1 MNKGKFCLGIAC
13 ILLAGSVLTGCGD
26 KIVPL
31 TQDQEQLVGEYAAVM
46 MLKYDAKHRSR
57 LVDLANYPE
66 VAVEDILKPEE
77 PEEPAPKPQKE
88 EEQENPSGGS
98 NDAAETPQAEP
109 KWHSM
114 EEFLGLDEGVSTVY
128 NGYEIVDSYPEAS
141 VDDYFALMATEG
153 KKLLILKYIV
163 SNNGASDTYIDFL
176 NDGINFRSIVNQQTP
191 RTAQITLLLDDMA
204 AWAGTM
210 KPGDSVDLVLL
221 FEIEESTASDITS
234 LALSLKNASD
244 VYTIPLM

>member
-1 MNKGKFCLGIAC
+1 MNKGKLCLGIAC

-98 NDAAETPQAEP
+98 NDAAETPQSRAQVAF
-109 KWHSM
+109 H
-114 EEFLGLDEGVSTVY
+114 G
-128 NGYEIVDSYPEAS
+128 
-141 VDDYFALMATEG
+141 
-153 KKLLILKYIV
+153 
-163 SNNGASDTYIDFL
+163 
-176 NDGINFRSIVNQQTP
+176 GIP
-191 RTAQITLLLDDMA
+191 RTR
-204 AWAGTM
+204 
-210 KPGDSVDLVLL
+210 
-221 FEIEESTASDITS
+221 
-234 LALSLKNASD
+234 
-244 VYTIPLM
+244 